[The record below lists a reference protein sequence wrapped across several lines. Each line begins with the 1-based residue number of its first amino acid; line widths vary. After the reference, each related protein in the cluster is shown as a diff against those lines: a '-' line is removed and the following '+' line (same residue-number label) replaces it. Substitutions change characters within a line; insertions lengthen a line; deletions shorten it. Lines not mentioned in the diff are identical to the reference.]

1 MVSCTTNE
9 FEAAS
14 WLQSE
19 KQKKKKKKFVSER
32 ERVPQCEISSH
43 AKLEFRR
50 TTTRGKI
57 REAGRL
63 LYRALYSRKAYSNFS
78 PALSYCY
85 DFSFVLPATVLDSL
99 DDHVLRYFYIR
110 FT

>member
-9 FEAAS
+9 FGAAS

-63 LYRALYSRKAYSNFS
+63 LYRAFYSRKAYSNFS

-99 DDHVLRYFYIR
+99 DDHVLR
-110 FT
+110 